1 MTEDFG
7 TEDVKYF
14 HLPNTLSSDSVTN
27 EFLKALNNT
36 LATVRQLTQKHQE
49 ELIAER
55 QKSNP
60 EPELLNQYQLGD
72 LMLYDTLYDPSKSR
86 VPKLNS
92 RQGYFLW
99 NYKIIPESFWVKI
112 KVLDF

>member
-1 MTEDFG
+1 M
-7 TEDVKYF
+7 
-14 HLPNTLSSDSVTN
+14 H
-27 EFLKALNNT
+27 
-36 LATVRQLTQKHQE
+36 QLTQKHQE

-72 LMLYDTLYDPSKSR
+72 LVLYDTLYDPSKFR

-92 RQGYFLW
+92 RQGYFLC

-112 KVLDF
+112 EVLELRLLVLVFILRT

>member
-1 MTEDFG
+1 MDDQRRGRPGGRG
-7 TEDVKYF
+7 T
-14 HLPNTLSSDSVTN
+14 
-27 EFLKALNNT
+27 LNNT
-36 LATVRQLTQKHQE
+36 LATVHQLTQKHQE

-72 LMLYDTLYDPSKSR
+72 LVLYDTLYDPSKFR

-92 RQGYFLW
+92 RQGYFLC
-99 NYKIIPESFWVKI
+99 NYKIIPESF
-112 KVLDF
+112 